1 MGISALLKVK
11 WFWYCAFCVLCWG
24 PYAIVSKLGS
34 MEIPAFAMQFLFT
47 LGGLPV
53 ALVLLGVKR
62 FKLEKNAKGI
72 LYGIMIGLTSGV
84 GGLGLFAAFGSGG
97 NTSIITAVTA
107 LYPMVTVILA
117 LLFLGE
123 RLTKRQVVGLGFATA
138 AILIFSLTQA

>member
-1 MGISALLKVK
+1 M
-11 WFWYCAFCVLCWG
+11 
-24 PYAIVSKLGS
+24 
-34 MEIPAFAMQFLFT
+34 PAPAMQFLFT

-53 ALVLLGVKR
+53 AIVLLGSRR
-62 FKLEKNAKGI
+62 FRLEKNVKGI

-97 NTSIITAVTA
+97 NTAIITAVTA

-123 RLTKRQVVGLGFATA
+123 RLTKRQAVGLGFAA
-138 AILIFSLTQA
+138 VAILIFSVTQP

>member
-1 MGISALLKVK
+1 
-11 WFWYCAFCVLCWG
+11 
-24 PYAIVSKLGS
+24 